1 MRQYGSID
9 DSIRQRKDSGSKFLL
24 GALCATAAAGLLVA
38 LTASPP
44 ASSVVLMRKHLLSA
58 HEREE
63 FRQFQLSQ
71 MMPKISKPA
80 PGSGWPYAD
89 EPANR
94 LGPLGA
100 SVYAAPPER
109 RDAMKRSIMR
119 SFQPRASL
127 QGLEGQYQGNTTVS
141 ALQSTSNSSESV
153 EPAVEGQNP
162 GNYSDTNPPCFTATD
177 CHTRAVANHLYETN
191 DANGEL
197 PTYDGDTMEM
207 IAAMQKQVYVCF
219 RVGEYRIFFCVCACL
234 CALLCECA
242 CVFSCFVCVCV
253 CVCVCFIV
261 CVRVCVFVRVV
272 YVCFPLYDSVC
283 DPVCVCV
290 CALMCLSASVC
301 KKNVTQIRRQVYQY
315 V

>member
-1 MRQYGSID
+1 MPQYVSID
-9 DSIRQRKDSGSKFLL
+9 DGTPQRKSNGSRILL

-38 LTASPP
+38 LTAGITESPSL
-44 ASSVVLMRKHLLSA
+44 ANRVVLMRKHMLSS

-71 MMPKISKPA
+71 MIPKIVSKPA

-109 RDAMKRSIMR
+109 RDAMKQSIMR
-119 SFQPRASL
+119 SFQPRPDLHLHL
-127 QGLEGQYQGNTTVS
+127 QRLEGQYPAATANASVGESQVVVENSTTTTVI
-141 ALQSTSNSSESV
+141 STAAIVQDE
-153 EPAVEGQNP
+153 QNP

-177 CHTRAVANHLYETN
+177 CHTRAMANHLYETN

-207 IAAMQKQVYVCF
+207 IAAMQKQVC
-219 RVGEYRIFFCVCACL
+219 ICICVCIGL
-234 CALLCECA
+234 CVYVNSMDMVAAMQKQVCICM
-242 CVFSCFVCVCV
+242 CVCV
-253 CVCVCFIV
+253 CIHHGD
-261 CVRVCVFVRVV
+261 
-272 YVCFPLYDSVC
+272 DSC
-283 DPVCVCV
+283 H
-290 CALMCLSASVC
+290 AEAGMHMYMSMCMYAPW
-301 KKNVTQIRRQVYQY
+301 K
-315 V
+315 